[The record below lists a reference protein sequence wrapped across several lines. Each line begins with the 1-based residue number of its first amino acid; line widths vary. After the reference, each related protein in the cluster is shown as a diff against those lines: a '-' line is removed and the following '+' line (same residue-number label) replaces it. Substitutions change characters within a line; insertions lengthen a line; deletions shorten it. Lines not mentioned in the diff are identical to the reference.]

1 MADLENE
8 NELKSLLRRVCK
20 PVRAS
25 PKFKEDVYGRVL
37 QEAAIAQHDLL
48 RFLGL
53 RPSTLI
59 ALAAAGAICLI
70 IYGVMA
76 VPDPSASV
84 IINSVPGVPHSFFP
98 TPTL

>member
-25 PKFKEDVYGRVL
+25 PKFKEDVYVQVL
-37 QEAAIAQHDLL
+37 REAAIIQRDFL

-53 RPSTLI
+53 RPSTWI
-59 ALAAAGAICLI
+59 ALVAAVAICLI
-70 IYGVMA
+70 IYGMMA
-76 VPDPSASV
+76 VPDPAASV
-84 IINSVPGVPHSFFP
+84 IIDSVPGVPHSFLA
-98 TPTL
+98 TPIL